1 MDEDNESEDQKEKV
15 VDELSDELL
24 DAALNFFR
32 NKDYAGIAGV
42 ITGLSDANNDLY
54 EKTFEL
60 VKGVF
65 TKNEADEKKASNI
78 IDHIFYLFAHHSNS
92 VPSLDSNYI
101 SYASQFVPGTYP
113 PSHESDVSNMMHEKV
128 TKESLSRLT
137 DFQLSNKIREVRE
150 QHKKLLSRGE
160 KISKELV
167 DNLSLL
173 LEEKAS
179 RQGGNTTKK
188 KVSDED
194 KNAREVL
201 DVSTDVEKGKYKF
214 WFVQPSSEEMSKT
227 INIHVVCGSPFVEVL
242 RRRYKKLYDL
252 TEIQDVRPQDLMRG
266 TPEAQYELQKEQ
278 KRQQDFVADFFD
290 PKNISDQDICAYNIY
305 NAFNTDQFPEVPRVR
320 EQANTLGTYFLK
332 HGRLINR
339 FNTEAKVHSLKID
352 GNIIGRFAVSF
363 NKREKVSGR
372 IISDSYEVVEYQ
384 AGRPVL
390 YFYSIKG
397 RSAMDGPTVKS
408 INIAMRGLK
417 MNLLTP
423 VPAEMS
429 DEKML
434 DKYKLQDQ
442 SSEDNV
448 SDTVSPDEGAA
459 ETSVPEAGGLKTE
472 AAPIE
477 TKLEPGP
484 PVQPKKD
491 VSGGGAASEAS
502 SPATAKSSADTSSDS
517 AASSPAPTKAQPAKK
532 VKVTSE
538 EPKTATAET
547 KSEPE
552 PPVQPTTDVAG
563 GTTAPEEVPA
573 AASTAPAATDTP
585 SDSAASSPAPAKAQ
599 PAKKVRVASEGPKTA
614 TAETK
619 SEPEP
624 QAKPAKDV
632 PEESVG
638 GSGNSEDVT
647 LPANELRAQLIDGV
661 KKKYSQS
668 TLRYLLKQIS
678 EKEGK
683 SVDEITKEIETTVPE
698 AAELL
703 GDKKLNVGI
712 IKERAKK
719 LKESMDGDDNK
730 ADDKAS

>member
-278 KRQQDFVADFFD
+278 KR
-290 PKNISDQDICAYNIY
+290 
-305 NAFNTDQFPEVPRVR
+305 
-320 EQANTLGTYFLK
+320 
-332 HGRLINR
+332 IN
-339 FNTEAKVHSLKID
+339 
-352 GNIIGRFAVSF
+352 
-363 NKREKVSGR
+363 
-372 IISDSYEVVEYQ
+372 
-384 AGRPVL
+384 
-390 YFYSIKG
+390 
-397 RSAMDGPTVKS
+397 
-408 INIAMRGLK
+408 
-417 MNLLTP
+417 
-423 VPAEMS
+423 
-429 DEKML
+429 
-434 DKYKLQDQ
+434 
-442 SSEDNV
+442 
-448 SDTVSPDEGAA
+448 
-459 ETSVPEAGGLKTE
+459 
-472 AAPIE
+472 
-477 TKLEPGP
+477 
-484 PVQPKKD
+484 
-491 VSGGGAASEAS
+491 
-502 SPATAKSSADTSSDS
+502 
-517 AASSPAPTKAQPAKK
+517 
-532 VKVTSE
+532 
-538 EPKTATAET
+538 
-547 KSEPE
+547 
-552 PPVQPTTDVAG
+552 
-563 GTTAPEEVPA
+563 
-573 AASTAPAATDTP
+573 
-585 SDSAASSPAPAKAQ
+585 
-599 PAKKVRVASEGPKTA
+599 
-614 TAETK
+614 
-619 SEPEP
+619 
-624 QAKPAKDV
+624 
-632 PEESVG
+632 
-638 GSGNSEDVT
+638 
-647 LPANELRAQLIDGV
+647 
-661 KKKYSQS
+661 
-668 TLRYLLKQIS
+668 
-678 EKEGK
+678 
-683 SVDEITKEIETTVPE
+683 
-698 AAELL
+698 
-703 GDKKLNVGI
+703 
-712 IKERAKK
+712 
-719 LKESMDGDDNK
+719 
-730 ADDKAS
+730 

>member
-1 MDEDNESEDQKEKV
+1 MDEDNDAEDKKEKV

-24 DAALNFFR
+24 DAALNSFR
-32 NKDYAGIAGV
+32 NEDYAGIAGV

-60 VKGVF
+60 VKGIF
-65 TKNEADEKKASNI
+65 TKNEADEKKASTV

-92 VPSLDSNYI
+92 APSLDSNYI
-101 SYASQFVPGTYP
+101 SYASQFAPGTYP

-160 KISKELV
+160 KISKELI

-188 KVSDED
+188 KVSDKD
-194 KNAREVL
+194 KNASEVL
-201 DVSTDVEKGKYKF
+201 GVSTDVEKGKYKF
-214 WFVQPSSEEMSKT
+214 WFVQPSNEEMSKT
-227 INIHVVCGSPFVEVL
+227 INIHVVCGSPFIEVL
-242 RRRYKKLYDL
+242 RRRYKKLYRL
-252 TEIQDVRPQDLMRG
+252 TEIQEVRPQELTRG

-278 KRQQDFVADFFD
+278 KRQQDFVAGFFD

-339 FNTEAKVHSLKID
+339 FNTEEKVHSLKID

-363 NKREKVSGR
+363 NKRKKVSGR
-372 IISDSYEVVEYQ
+372 IINDSYEIVEYQ
-384 AGRPVL
+384 AGKPVL

-397 RSAMDGPTVKS
+397 RSAMDQETVKS
-408 INIAMRGLK
+408 INVAMRGLK

-423 VPAEMS
+423 VPAEIS

-434 DKYKLQDQ
+434 DKYKIQNQ

-448 SDTVSPDEGAA
+448 SEVVSPDQDSTEVPAPEVESIPAKAA
-459 ETSVPEAGGLKTE
+459 VVAGEKAVEPTTTS
-472 AAPIE
+472 AAPE
-477 TKLEPGP
+477 EGP
-484 PVQPKKD
+484 
-491 VSGGGAASEAS
+491 AAAPTSTTDKAVA
-502 SPATAKSSADTSSDS
+502 PDTTAAAIADS
-517 AASSPAPTKAQPAKK
+517 AAPDTTES
-532 VKVTSE
+532 
-538 EPKTATAET
+538 ATA
-547 KSEPE
+547 
-552 PPVQPTTDVAG
+552 
-563 GTTAPEEVPA
+563 
-573 AASTAPAATDTP
+573 
-585 SDSAASSPAPAKAQ
+585 DSAVSPAPAEAKAV
-599 PAKKVRVASEGPKTA
+599 KKVKAAVVAGEKAVEPTTTPAAPEEAPAAAPTSTTDKAVAPDTTA
-614 TAETK
+614 SITADSAVSPAPAE
-619 SEPEP
+619 
-624 QAKPAKDV
+624 AKAVKKAKATVV
-632 PEESVG
+632 PEAPVENTN
-638 GSGNSEDVT
+638 NSEDAT
-647 LPANELRAQLIDGV
+647 LSANELRAQLIEGI

-668 TLRYLLKQIS
+668 TLQYLLKQIS
-678 EKEGK
+678 EKEDK
-683 SVDEITKEIETTVPE
+683 STDEIKKEIVASVPE
-698 AAELL
+698 AAEVL
-703 GDKKLNVGI
+703 GDTKLNVGI

-719 LKESMDGDDNK
+719 LKESMGKDDKK
-730 ADDKAS
+730 ADDKTS